1 METKHVEDYDN
12 IHFKLINLTWHS
24 PAWNIGFCVLL
35 MWLIW
40 TTINLQFTAVLQPFD
55 YKKVNNS
62 KYSKIQTQWSIT
74 LKSP

>member
-1 METKHVEDYDN
+1 
-12 IHFKLINLTWHS
+12 
-24 PAWNIGFCVLL
+24 
-35 MWLIW
+35 
-40 TTINLQFTAVLQPFD
+40 LQFTAVLQPFD